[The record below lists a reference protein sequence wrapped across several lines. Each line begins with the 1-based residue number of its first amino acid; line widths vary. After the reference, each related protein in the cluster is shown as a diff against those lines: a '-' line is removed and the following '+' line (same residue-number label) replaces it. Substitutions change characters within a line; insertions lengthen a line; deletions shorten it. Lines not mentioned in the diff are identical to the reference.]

1 MNGQHLVLHLV
12 TCHCPS
18 CDFPSSLSF
27 ISFSRWIWWCL
38 NLEGIYNLWPTVL
51 FLEGLGRL
59 AGWAGQRLLRWI
71 WLSDGLGKPLQTLM
85 QDKGIAR
92 NSKAFNSLFFTTCS
106 SWDFSERQYWVLDS
120 DSGSNLILTVET
132 SQLLHLLESPFSYDL
147 TRKNIGSDLEMP
159 SITASPSFIRNS
171 SIRLRF
177 YPQEEVTPSS
187 EPPDIHVDTFWFCL
201 VSHPTVL
208 SSKRHQSKEETRSG
222 PGRP

>member
-1 MNGQHLVLHLV
+1 M
-12 TCHCPS
+12 
-18 CDFPSSLSF
+18 
-27 ISFSRWIWWCL
+27 
-38 NLEGIYNLWPTVL
+38 L
-51 FLEGLGRL
+51 FLEGPGRL

-92 NSKAFNSLFFTTCS
+92 TSKAFNSLFFTTSCFFTTDFTTACCPRHAS

-132 SQLLHLLESPFSYDL
+132 SQFLHLLDSPFSYDL

-159 SITASPSFIRNS
+159 SITASPSFIRNN

-187 EPPDIHVDTFWFCL
+187 EPPNIHVNTFWFCL

-222 PGRP
+222 PGRPY